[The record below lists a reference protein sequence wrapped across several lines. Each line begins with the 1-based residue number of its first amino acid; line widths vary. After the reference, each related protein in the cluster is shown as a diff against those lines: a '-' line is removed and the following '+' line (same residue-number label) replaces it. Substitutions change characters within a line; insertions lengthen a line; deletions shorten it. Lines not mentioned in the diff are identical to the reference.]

1 MDVMATE
8 PDIREA
14 LRQVLDPE
22 IGVNIVDLGLVYR
35 IEVDGAR
42 VRIAM
47 TMTSPACPLAD
58 YLKDLVTSLC
68 SNAVTVTKQ
77 VQSPTTGLYSTA
89 DGWEMEGNLTFDPF
103 DVLIGIGVFGWRRA
117 GYRCCSSACCRWP
130 AARGSDSCASGG
142 TSRCGGRTS

>member
-1 MDVMATE
+1 MMDAMATE

-58 YLKDLVTSLC
+58 YLKDLVTS
-68 SNAVTVTKQ
+68 AIRHRVPGV
-77 VQSPTTGLYSTA
+77 A
-89 DGWEMEGNLTFDPF
+89 DVDIVVEWEPPWDP
-103 DVLIGIGVFGWRRA
+103 DMMSDEARRQL
-117 GYRCCSSACCRWP
+117 
-130 AARGSDSCASGG
+130 GG
-142 TSRCGGRTS
+142 GEP

>member
-1 MDVMATE
+1 MMNPMATE

-58 YLKDLVTSLC
+58 YLKELVRSAIRDRLPDVA
-68 SNAVTVTKQ
+68 NVDIV
-77 VQSPTTGLYSTA
+77 VE
-89 DGWEMEGNLTFDPF
+89 WEPPWDPDMMSDEARRQLGEGE
-103 DVLIGIGVFGWRRA
+103 R
-117 GYRCCSSACCRWP
+117 
-130 AARGSDSCASGG
+130 
-142 TSRCGGRTS
+142 